1 MSSNGPNFE
10 KLNATNYATW
20 SGEMQ
25 AWLQASGLWRII
37 NGTTKKPSI
46 PFPSTEVHHSAV
58 EAWEAKTGKTAGWL
72 YLMVEPEQRVH
83 FANRED
89 PVDMWESLKGVH
101 LQRCPR
107 TCFNTYNDLF
117 NIRKAKDESLQTLIN
132 RVEDYCMK
140 KIKDLRLDT
149 FDLKI
154 LNEELAFMTLIHV
167 LPAEEYSSFTSSLLL
182 KDKLDKA
189 AVHQAFVTEDIQ
201 QCRRAADMS
210 SPTSTFSVAFC
221 GPRTSK
227 PPLCCTWCGK
237 LGHK

>member
-25 AWLQASGLWRII
+25 VWLQASGLWRIV
-37 NGTTKKPSI
+37 NGTIKKPSI
-46 PFPSTEVHHSAV
+46 PSPSTEAHHSAV
-58 EAWEAKTGKTAGWL
+58 EAWETKADKTARWF
-72 YLMVEPEQRVH
+72 YLMVELEQRVH
-83 FANRED
+83 FVNRED
-89 PVDMWESLKGVH
+89 PVEMWESLKGVH
-101 LQRCPR
+101 LQRHPG
-107 TCFNTYNDLF
+107 TCFNTYDDLF
-117 NIRKAKDESLQTLIN
+117 NIRKAEDESLQTLIN
-132 RVEDYCMK
+132 RVEDCMK
-140 KIKDLRLDT
+140 KIKDLQPDT
-149 FDLKI
+149 FDLKS
-154 LNEELAFMTLIHV
+154 LDEELASMTLICA